1 MAIVIYQT
9 INAFILTSIVCI
21 VYSLISVL
29 WNIKV
34 KLNVFINNEEA
45 MQLAKNDNVNN
56 DENNNIIV

>member
-21 VYSLISVL
+21 VCSLISVL

-45 MQLAKNDNVNN
+45 KQLA
-56 DENNNIIV
+56 NNNV